1 MFRFYSSYALL
12 FSGLT
17 HLLCCGVPILLGL
30 ISVLT
35 NLVFFESVATNL
47 GFLESLEGYLFVFT
61 TLIFLSL
68 ISFEIYDKKIQCSE
82 SDECIIKDECNDTRR
97 RIKTNI
103 LIASSLYIFNSSI
116 FLSETLFS

>member
-17 HLLCCGVPILLGL
+17 HLLCCGVPILLGT

-35 NLVFFESVATNL
+35 NVVFFESVVTNL
-47 GFLESLEGYLFVFT
+47 SILESLEGYLFALT
-61 TLIFLSL
+61 TLMFLSL
-68 ISFEIYDKKIQCSE
+68 ISFEIYNKKIKCSE
-82 SDECIIKDECNDTRR
+82 LEDCCNEDECDDTKR

-103 LIASSLYIFNSSI
+103 LIASFLYVLNSSI
-116 FLSETLFS
+116 FLSETIL